1 MLKKKKNKKVNKDK
15 KIITTIILTVC
26 LIVLLTYSLNIV
38 RNTNIIE
45 YSLKYFSDVILN
57 ASSLVTSNNSDN
69 IINKNNNKELKNEI
83 NEMKNILD
91 LKNTY
96 TNYDLVNATVSVRN
110 KSYWLDNLII
120 DKGKKEGIK
129 KDMAVITKDGLI
141 GIISKVYRNS
151 SEVRLIT
158 TSNNKNKITAYIE
171 TSGGDFVGYIDK
183 YDKDKRELVI
193 KDIDK
198 DSSIKIGDKVMTSGM
213 NLVFPK
219 GIYIGEV
226 KDIQNDDNNLS
237 KIVYVEIKQNLNR
250 IHYVAVVKKVND

>member
-1 MLKKKKNKKVNKDK
+1 MLMKKKNKRVNKDK
-15 KIITTIILTVC
+15 KILTTIILSVS
-26 LIVLLTYSLNIV
+26 LIILLAYSLNIV

-45 YSLKYFSDVILN
+45 YSLKYFSDTILN
-57 ASSLVTSNNSDN
+57 SSSLVTSNNRGN
-69 IINKNNNKELKNEI
+69 IINKNNNKELKSEI
-83 NEMKNILD
+83 NELKKVLD
-91 LKNTY
+91 LNNTY

-151 SEVRLIT
+151 SEVRLV
-158 TSNNKNKITAYIE
+158 TSNNNKNKITVYIE
-171 TSGGDFVGYIDK
+171 TAGGDFVGYIDE
-183 YDKDKRELVI
+183 YDNDKKQLII

-198 DSSIKIGDKVMTSGM
+198 DSNIKIGDKVMTSGM

-237 KIVYVEIKQNLNR
+237 KILSVEIKQNLNK

>member
-1 MLKKKKNKKVNKDK
+1 MLKKNKNKKDK
-15 KIITTIILTVC
+15 RIITTIILTVC

-45 YSLKYFSDVILN
+45 YSLKYFSDTILN
-57 ASSLVTSNNSDN
+57 AFSMVTPNNNSL
-69 IINKNNNKELKNEI
+69 IKNDDKKELKSEL
-83 NEMKNILD
+83 EELKKMLS

-96 TNYDLVNATVSVRN
+96 TNYDLENATVSVRN

-120 DKGKKEGIK
+120 DKGKSSGIK
-129 KDMAVITKDGLI
+129 KNMAVITNDGLI
-141 GIISKVYRNS
+141 GMISKVYRNS

-158 TSNNKNKITAYIE
+158 STNNKNKMTVYIE
-171 TSGGDFVGYIDK
+171 TNDGDFVGYIDT
-183 YDKDKRELVI
+183 YDKNKKLLII

-198 DSSIKIGDKVMTSGM
+198 DSNIKLGDKVMTSGM

-226 KDIQNDDNNLS
+226 KNVKQDENNLS
-237 KIVYVEIKQNLNR
+237 KIVYLEVKQNLNK